1 MNKSAVV
8 LLSGGIDSAV
18 CLALAKQAGYACY
31 ALSFNYGQKQLSE
44 LKAAEKIAQHFAV
57 TEHQILTIPRIRGSA
72 LTESDLSI
80 PEVAAQGINTT
91 YVPARNTIFLSYAL
105 AWAEHLK
112 ATSIFYG
119 ANAPDFSGFP
129 DCRPA
134 YIAAFETMAN
144 LATEQGVA
152 GEYISIQA
160 PLVHLSKADI
170 IKLALS
176 QGVLFEDTVTCYQA
190 DEQGYACGNCGSCCI
205 RRQGFIDANISDP
218 TKYVNH

>member
-8 LLSGGIDSAV
+8 LLSGGIDSTV

-44 LKAAEKIAQHFAV
+44 LSAAQKIAQHFSV
-57 TEHQILTIPRIRGSA
+57 VEHQILTIPRIRGSA
-72 LTESDLSI
+72 LTEHDLAM
-80 PEVAAQGINTT
+80 PEVPVQGITST

-105 AWAEHLK
+105 AWAEYLR

-144 LATEQGVA
+144 LATEQSVEGKN
-152 GEYISIQA
+152 ISIQA

-170 IKLALS
+170 IKLAAS
-176 QGVLFEDTVTCYQA
+176 HGVLFEETVTCYQA
-190 DEQGYACGNCGSCCI
+190 DEQGHACGNCGSCCI
-205 RRQGFIDANISDP
+205 RRQGFLEANILDP
-218 TKYVNH
+218 TIYVNH